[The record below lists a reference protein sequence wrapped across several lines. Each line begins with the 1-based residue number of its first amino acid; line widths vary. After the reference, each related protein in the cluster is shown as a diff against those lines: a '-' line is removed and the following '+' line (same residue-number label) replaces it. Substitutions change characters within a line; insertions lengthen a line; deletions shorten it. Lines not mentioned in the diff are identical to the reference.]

1 MAALAPPDPV
11 HILHNPSGPVTAL
24 TTIRMNQECRHT
36 LVSGSENGA
45 ITIWN
50 LNVGSHEK
58 LLECQFLKN

>member
-50 LNVGSHEK
+50 
-58 LLECQFLKN
+58 